1 MLRMALRSIDGFN
14 SKIMKDCREEWY
26 DAEKKV
32 AVTIVDVTGAAQE
45 LCRGHLAGPTAAHYL
60 TEALASVALLGGE
73 MSEKDETVSLQMKCK
88 GPLGGYNVEC
98 TTEGT
103 LRGYTE
109 KKVLD
114 EFDGLGKP
122 DDRKVL
128 GERQIQVTRSV
139 PGRILSQGISTSLDG
154 YFAGSLQR
162 RARLRTEVAVSDEV
176 EVLEARGI
184 LVEDLPD
191 SQLGS
196 LGSDRVSI
204 GSDRVGVGSD
214 RVGAGS
220 DSVGV
225 GSDRVGVG
233 SDRVGAGSDSVGV
246 GSDRVSIGSDRVS
259 IGSDRVGRS
268 SGGEEETLDDPILTL
283 MDPKHPV
290 KLGVAS
296 RKILKQLGLE
306 KAELRKTTP
315 RAFACRCS
323 PDRAVAMLAALS
335 EEERKTLPP
344 TIDITCH
351 MCGKTFT
358 VKV

>member
-1 MLRMALRSIDGFN
+1 
-14 SKIMKDCREEWY
+14 MKDCREEWF

-32 AVTIVDVTGAAQE
+32 AVTIVDVTSAAQE
-45 LCRGHLAGPTAAHYL
+45 LARGHLAGPIAAHYL

-73 MSEKDETVSLQMKCK
+73 MSEKDETVILQAKCS

-98 TTEGT
+98 TAAGT

-114 EFDGLGKP
+114 GFDGLGKP
-122 DDRKVL
+122 KDRMVL
-128 GERQIQVTRSV
+128 GDQQIQVTRSV

-162 RARLRTEVAVSDEV
+162 KACLKVEAAVSDEV
-176 EVLEARGI
+176 EILEARGV

-191 SQLGS
+191 AKGPMVCCKTDELKS
-196 LGSDRVSI
+196 L
-204 GSDRVGVGSD
+204 
-214 RVGAGS
+214 A
-220 DSVGV
+220 
-225 GSDRVGVG
+225 
-233 SDRVGAGSDSVGV
+233 
-246 GSDRVSIGSDRVS
+246 
-259 IGSDRVGRS
+259 
-268 SGGEEETLDDPILTL
+268 
-283 MDPKHPV
+283 
-290 KLGVAS
+290 VAS
-296 RKILKQLGLE
+296 RTVLKQLGLD
-306 KAELRKTTP
+306 KAELKRTTP
-315 RAFACRCS
+315 LKFACRCS

-335 EEERKTLPP
+335 EEERKSLPP

>member
-1 MLRMALRSIDGFN
+1 
-14 SKIMKDCREEWY
+14 MKDCREEWF

-32 AVTIVDVTGAAQE
+32 AVTIVDVTSAAQE
-45 LCRGHLAGPTAAHYL
+45 LARGHLAGPTAAHYL

-73 MSEKDETVSLQMKCK
+73 MSEKDETVILQAKCS

-98 TTEGT
+98 TAAGT

-114 EFDGLGKP
+114 GFDGLGKP
-122 DDRKVL
+122 KDRMVL
-128 GERQIQVTRSV
+128 GDQQIQVTRSI

-162 RARLRTEVAVSDEV
+162 KACLKVEAAVSDEV
-176 EVLEARGI
+176 EILEARGV

-191 SQLGS
+191 AKGPMVCCKTDELKS
-196 LGSDRVSI
+196 LAVS
-204 GSDRVGVGSD
+204 
-214 RVGAGS
+214 
-220 DSVGV
+220 
-225 GSDRVGVG
+225 
-233 SDRVGAGSDSVGV
+233 
-246 GSDRVSIGSDRVS
+246 
-259 IGSDRVGRS
+259 
-268 SGGEEETLDDPILTL
+268 
-283 MDPKHPV
+283 
-290 KLGVAS
+290 S
-296 RKILKQLGLE
+296 RNVLKQLGLD
-306 KAELRKTTP
+306 KAELKRTTP
-315 RAFACRCS
+315 LKFACRCS

-335 EEERKTLPP
+335 EEERKSLPP

>member
-1 MLRMALRSIDGFN
+1 
-14 SKIMKDCREEWY
+14 MKDCREEWF

-32 AVTIVDVTGAAQE
+32 AVTIVDVTSAAQE
-45 LCRGHLAGPTAAHYL
+45 LARGHLAGPTAAHYL

-73 MSEKDETVSLQMKCK
+73 MSEKDETVILQAKCS

-98 TTEGT
+98 TAAGT

-114 EFDGLGKP
+114 GFDGLGKP
-122 DDRKVL
+122 KDRMVL
-128 GERQIQVTRSV
+128 GDQQIQVTRSV

-162 RARLRTEVAVSDEV
+162 KACLKVEAAVSDEV
-176 EVLEARGI
+176 EILEARGV

-191 SQLGS
+191 AKGPMVCCKTDELKS
-196 LGSDRVSI
+196 LAVS
-204 GSDRVGVGSD
+204 
-214 RVGAGS
+214 
-220 DSVGV
+220 
-225 GSDRVGVG
+225 
-233 SDRVGAGSDSVGV
+233 
-246 GSDRVSIGSDRVS
+246 
-259 IGSDRVGRS
+259 
-268 SGGEEETLDDPILTL
+268 
-283 MDPKHPV
+283 
-290 KLGVAS
+290 S
-296 RKILKQLGLE
+296 RNVLKQLGLD
-306 KAELRKTTP
+306 KAELKRTTP
-315 RAFACRCS
+315 LKFACRCS

-335 EEERKTLPP
+335 EEERKSLPP

>member
-1 MLRMALRSIDGFN
+1 
-14 SKIMKDCREEWY
+14 MKDCREEWF

-32 AVTIVDVTGAAQE
+32 AVTIVDVTSAAQE
-45 LCRGHLAGPTAAHYL
+45 LARGHLAGPTAAHYL

-73 MSEKDETVSLQMKCK
+73 MSEKDETVILQAKCS

-98 TTEGT
+98 TAAGT

-114 EFDGLGKP
+114 GFDGLGKP
-122 DDRKVL
+122 KDHMVL
-128 GERQIQVTRSV
+128 GEQQIQVTRSI

-162 RARLRTEVAVSDEV
+162 KACLKVEAAVSDEV
-176 EVLEARGI
+176 EILEARGV

-191 SQLGS
+191 AKGPMVCCKTDELKS
-196 LGSDRVSI
+196 L
-204 GSDRVGVGSD
+204 
-214 RVGAGS
+214 A
-220 DSVGV
+220 
-225 GSDRVGVG
+225 
-233 SDRVGAGSDSVGV
+233 
-246 GSDRVSIGSDRVS
+246 
-259 IGSDRVGRS
+259 
-268 SGGEEETLDDPILTL
+268 
-283 MDPKHPV
+283 
-290 KLGVAS
+290 VAS
-296 RKILKQLGLE
+296 RNVLKQLGLD
-306 KAELRKTTP
+306 KAELKRTTP
-315 RAFACRCS
+315 LKFACRCS

-335 EEERKTLPP
+335 EEERKSLPP

>member
-1 MLRMALRSIDGFN
+1 
-14 SKIMKDCREEWY
+14 MKDCREEWF

-32 AVTIVDVTGAAQE
+32 AVTIVDVTSAAQE
-45 LCRGHLAGPTAAHYL
+45 LARGHLAGPTAAHYL

-73 MSEKDETVSLQMKCK
+73 MSEKDETVILQAKCS

-98 TTEGT
+98 TAAGT

-114 EFDGLGKP
+114 GFDGLGKP
-122 DDRKVL
+122 KDRMVL
-128 GERQIQVTRSV
+128 GDQQIQVTRSI

-162 RARLRTEVAVSDEV
+162 KACLKVEAAVSDEV
-176 EVLEARGI
+176 EILEARGI

-191 SQLGS
+191 AKGPMVCCKTDELKS
-196 LGSDRVSI
+196 L
-204 GSDRVGVGSD
+204 
-214 RVGAGS
+214 A
-220 DSVGV
+220 
-225 GSDRVGVG
+225 
-233 SDRVGAGSDSVGV
+233 
-246 GSDRVSIGSDRVS
+246 
-259 IGSDRVGRS
+259 
-268 SGGEEETLDDPILTL
+268 
-283 MDPKHPV
+283 
-290 KLGVAS
+290 VAS
-296 RKILKQLGLE
+296 RNVLKRLGLD
-306 KAELRKTTP
+306 KAELKRTTP
-315 RAFACRCS
+315 LKFACRCS

-335 EEERKTLPP
+335 EEERKSLPP